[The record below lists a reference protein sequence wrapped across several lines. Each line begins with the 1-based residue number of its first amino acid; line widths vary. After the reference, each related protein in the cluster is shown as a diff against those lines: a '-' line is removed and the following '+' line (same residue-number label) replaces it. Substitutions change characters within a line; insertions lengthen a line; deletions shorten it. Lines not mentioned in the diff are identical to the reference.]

1 MNYLYSF
8 QLFENESTRTQELT
22 EDEFI
27 TLLKTECSQ
36 FSITNDMLYR
46 GCGNVGEY
54 ALYKQAERKS
64 TYGGDYHYHKFF
76 NDRKEYPVP
85 RYKSTIGSTS
95 IGAASVLGQVNKALY
110 LVIPYNNSKIIF
122 CPTPDMA
129 AGGNRDVIYTDDMFT
144 MLEYSN
150 NFKINYDKI
159 KDGAKLLHNAGGRK
173 NDINDYTGVEFFTNS
188 NCLLYKLINSKGDT
202 IKSGNKKVQASLDKL
217 LHIISI

>member
-8 QLFENESTRTQELT
+8 QLFENESTRTQSLT

-27 TLLKTECSQ
+27 NLLKTECSQ

-54 ALYKQAERKS
+54 ALYKQAERKG
-64 TYGGDYHYHKFF
+64 TYGGDYNYHKFF

-95 IGAASVLGQVNKALY
+95 ITAASVFGQENTSVY

-129 AGGNRDVIYTDDMFT
+129 AGGNKKDVNYTDDMFT
-144 MLEYSN
+144 MLEYSDS
-150 NFKINYDKI
+150 FKIDYDKI
-159 KDGAKLLHNAGGRK
+159 KNGAKLLHNAGGRK

-202 IKSGNKKVQASLDKL
+202 IKTDNKQVKASLDKL
-217 LHIISI
+217 HIILI